1 MTRTRVSEPLLAGLA
16 ALLALSVTFGPAR
29 AACVIPNSACYPWRI
44 KQGAQETE
52 LLKVIPN
59 NAVTSAVYRVCLCPP
74 NKSVSLVFDFYQKK
88 VTVGAVEV
96 DGDDPIC
103 RDFRIETSRRS
114 RLLVR
119 RAEGTQQAV
128 QGCYTS
134 SLGAFP

>member
-1 MTRTRVSEPLLAGLA
+1 MTTTRILRVLLAGVV
-16 ALLALSVTFGPAR
+16 ALLALETMVRPVQ

-44 KQGAQETE
+44 KEGAQDTE

-74 NKSVSLVFDFYQKK
+74 NKSVSLVFDFYEKN

-114 RLLVR
+114 RLLLR
-119 RAEGTQQAV
+119 RAEGTEQAV
-128 QGCYTS
+128 DGCYTS
-134 SLGAFP
+134 SLGALP